1 MIKRTLGVTTMAFR
15 KGSISTTVLLAAGLA
30 TVLTVVANAQFGG
43 PPPQVYTP
51 AEGSKDLKSV
61 LFNWPWH
68 MGMLRG
74 IEEHDL
80 AVTLEYRGEGT
91 VQVNGQPCAVTPYK
105 EAREGE
111 LGTSGYRISNAYQ
124 FSGSRT
130 QIECTLPNGRAYSNI
145 EVVSGKY
152 AWDEDRPG
160 AGLVPGEGTAKPMPD
175 KVAERLIRLWAS
187 PQGAPKAALAGAGI
201 DLMKVFRNP
210 GGLLADGPSKIGD
223 TSVVWE
229 GNTPIVT
236 FPIPGVAGATA
247 TAELDERFMAK
258 TVTVKHGRDTYEF
271 TYSNYDD
278 YNNPLNR
285 IETYMAGNMTE
296 RRNGQVVRD
305 VKTVV
310 MEAGSVYV
318 VVPVPPSVGPTE
330 PLPMYGSDQ
339 QPPVLTS
346 DAPTPRLA
354 NGKPDLSSTWRTGSK
369 FFIWRYGNRRC
380 APTQLEGCSPAW
392 NQTLDFEFEAASRFG
407 PNRPLYKPEHWD
419 KVVYLDMWTNRL
431 DPIMTCQPMGIPR
444 QGAPGRIFQ
453 TADDIT
459 LLYGRGGDGGGGY
472 SDFRVIATDGR
483 AFDERA
489 ILQTKYTG
497 HSVGHWEGDTLVI
510 ESVGFTPDT
519 WLARGGFFHS
529 EDMKVTERFTRKG
542 DQMLYEV
549 TVDDPQVLLQPWK
562 QNPMIM
568 STGAAAAGGGGPPG
582 GAGLIG
588 VERGDCQ
595 QEELDDIVLQIRH

>member
-1 MIKRTLGVTTMAFR
+1 MALRYGSTSTRIAAATGV
-15 KGSISTTVLLAAGLA
+15 A
-30 TVLTVVANAQFGG
+30 TFVSVVAYAQFGG
-43 PPPQVYTP
+43 PPPELYTP
-51 AEGSKDLKSV
+51 AEGAKDLKSV

-74 IEEHDL
+74 IEEHEL

-91 VQVNGQPCAVTPYK
+91 IQVNGQPCTITPYK
-105 EAREGE
+105 ELREGE
-111 LGTSGYRISNAYQ
+111 LGTSGYRIGNAYQ
-124 FSGSRT
+124 FAGSRT
-130 QIECTLPNGRAYSNI
+130 QIECTLPNGQTYSNI
-145 EVVSGKY
+145 EVVSGEY

-160 AGLVPGEGTAKPMPD
+160 AGLVPGEGTATPKPNSRD
-175 KVAERLIRLWAS
+175 ERLIRLWAS

-210 GGLLADGPSKIGD
+210 GGLLEDGVAKIGD

-236 FPIPGVAGATA
+236 FPIPGVSGATA

-258 TVTVKHGRDTYEF
+258 TVTVRHGRDTYEF
-271 TYSNYDD
+271 TYSDYND

-285 IETYMAGNMTE
+285 IETYMAGKMTE

-305 VKTVV
+305 ISTVV

-318 VVPVPPSVGPTE
+318 VMPVPPSVGPTE

-339 QPPVLTS
+339 EVPKLTS
-346 DAPTPRLA
+346 TAATPRLA
-354 NGKPDLSSTWRTGSK
+354 NGKPDLTGSWGGGNK

-380 APTQLEGCSPAW
+380 APTQLDGCSPAW

-419 KVVYLDMWTNRL
+419 KVVYLDMWTNRE

-444 QGAPGRIFQ
+444 QGPPGRIFH

-472 SDFRVIATDGR
+472 SDLRVLPTDGR
-483 AFDERA
+483 PFDEQQTR
-489 ILQTKYTG
+489 QTKYTG

-510 ESVGFTPDT
+510 ESVGFVPET

-529 EDMKVTERFTRKG
+529 EDMRVFERFTRQG

-549 TVDDPQVLLQPWK
+549 TVEDPQVLLQPWVL
-562 QNPMIM
+562 NPMLR
-568 STGAAAAGGGGPPG
+568 TLAPAGGAAPGGF

-588 VERGDCQ
+588 TERGHCQ
-595 QEELDDIVLQIRH
+595 QYELDDIVEQIRH